1 MEERRDYRLFFW
13 IAVFA
18 LLLLSR
24 IPAMATYLSID
35 NVNLALSLERFD
47 PRVHQP
53 QPPGYPFFVLLG
65 RIVNL
70 FFHNAERTFVVI
82 SLLVSA
88 LCLPAA
94 FVLGKRMFSQ
104 WAGAAAVLLLLV
116 NPVFWHSSLDG
127 PLRPHLA
134 LFSLLTAYCC
144 WRCWNGEKRFALWG
158 AVALGIGSGF
168 RPDLVAFLFPLW
180 LISSWVGTKSVRTIL
195 QSAGV
200 LAAIGAVWVAA
211 LIFAMGGLQTFL
223 KIMLDYTV
231 DQSRPESIVFGS
243 SILAWIRQVNRLVV
257 WNGLAIVTWIWAVP
271 FYFRRRDS
279 LPQGGQWVFF
289 FIWLVPGLIVQALVH
304 IGAPGHTLFSVA
316 ALCVLGGYFL
326 SLVPARDTVLGAALV
341 LNAMLFLDFILLPAD
356 ATAAA
361 HPAPS
366 IKNAMLFGTFES
378 SIGMVRSLDEVTRIS
393 LKEIREFTA
402 KDRPSVVITTDANGD
417 QWFMHWQI
425 ARYYLPT
432 QDFWV
437 LYNGI
442 ANKRVEHIRRDVLME
457 MRNTSRPLTVPV
469 LRECRILWV
478 IEPQSAIYKQLAATQ
493 PLQGGKY
500 VFYTDITP
508 ATQPFMIDE
517 FQIVPA
523 LYGFLPP
530 QVKSLTAAAQ

>member
-1 MEERRDYRLFFW
+1 MEERRDYSVFFW
-13 IAVFA
+13 VAVFA

-47 PRVHQP
+47 PRIHQP

-65 RIVNL
+65 RIVNV

-144 WRCWNGEKRFALWG
+144 WRCWNGEKRFAMWG
-158 AVALGIGSGF
+158 AVALGVGSGF
-168 RPDLVAFLFPLW
+168 RPDLIAFLFPLW
-180 LISSWVGTKSVRTIL
+180 LISSWVGTKSIRTIL
-195 QSAGV
+195 QSVAV
-200 LAAIGAVWVAA
+200 LGAIGAVWVGA

-231 DQSRPESIVFGS
+231 DQSRPESIVLGS
-243 SILAWIRQVNRLVV
+243 SILAWIRQLNRLVV

-326 SLVPARDTVLGAALV
+326 SLAPARDTVLGAALV
-341 LNAMLFLDFILLPAD
+341 LNAMLFLDFFPLPAE
-356 ATAAA
+356 ATAAD

-425 ARYYLPT
+425 ARYYLPA

-437 LYNGI
+437 LYNGA
-442 ANKRVEHIRRDVLME
+442 ANKRAEHIRRDVVME
-457 MRNTSRPLTVPV
+457 VRHTARPVTVPV
-469 LRECRILWV
+469 FRECRILWV
-478 IEPQSAIYKQLAATQ
+478 IEPQSAIYKQLAAIQ

-500 VFYTDITP
+500 VFYTDVTP

-523 LYGFLPP
+523 LYGFLP
-530 QVKSLTAAAQ
+530 AQGRSQSAVAQ